1 MTPAARVQAAIELL
15 DEIIFAARDGGPAAD
30 SLIARYFKTRRYA
43 GSKDRRAVRDHV
55 YAAIRRAGERP
66 DSGRAAMVGLA
77 RAHPHIAALFN
88 GSPHGPAPIVADE
101 PGAMRSEE
109 HTSELQSLMR
119 ISYAV
124 FCLQKQKKAHKQH

>member
-30 SLIARYFKTRRYA
+30 TLIARYFKTRRYA

-77 RAHPHIAALFN
+77 RAPPHIAALVN
-88 GSPHGPAPIVADE
+88 G
-101 PGAMRSEE
+101 RSEE
-109 HTSELQSLMR
+109 RRVGKEGASSLR
-119 ISYAV
+119 SRWARE
-124 FCLQKQKKAHKQH
+124 H